1 VIFLLTAVCYFQKIK
16 AQVIQD
22 NLIVL
27 EGQVLSGDS
36 LLPMPNAHIISKF
49 NSWGTISNDEGRFIM
64 YVSPY
69 DSILFTSIGFARKI
83 LFIDDSVIATARN
96 YKVMMIKDT
105 ISIHEIVI
113 QAYWDYETFKHL
125 IVTMEPLNL
134 DSFYPEWT
142 GTELLYRDLRPAPIG
157 GPIQALYNVFNR
169 NARLQKKLIKNRKEY
184 NKIMVQ
190 MGRPNDTIPP
200 KPEHMQESPY

>member
-1 VIFLLTAVCYFQKIK
+1 MIFLLTAVCCFQKIE
-16 AQVIQD
+16 AQDIQD

-27 EGQVLSGDS
+27 EGQVLTGDS

-49 NSWGTISNDEGRFIM
+49 NSWGTISNNEGRFIM

-83 LFIDDSVIATARN
+83 LFIDDSVMGTARN
-96 YKVMMIKDT
+96 YKVMMMKDT

-157 GPIQALYNVFNR
+157 GPVQALYNVFNR
-169 NARLQKKLIKNRKEY
+169 NARLQKKLLKNRKEY

-190 MGRPNDTIPP
+190 MGRPNDTIPT
-200 KPEHMQESPY
+200 KPEHMQE

>member
-1 VIFLLTAVCYFQKIK
+1 MIFLLTAVCCFQKIE
-16 AQVIQD
+16 AQDIQD

-27 EGQVLSGDS
+27 EGQVLTGDS

-49 NSWGTISNDEGRFIM
+49 NSWGTISNNEGRFIM

-83 LFIDDSVIATARN
+83 LFIDDSVMSTARN
-96 YKVMMIKDT
+96 YKVMMMKDT

-157 GPIQALYNVFNR
+157 GPVQALYNVFNR
-169 NARLQKKLIKNRKEY
+169 NARLQKKLLKNRKEY

-190 MGRPNDTIPP
+190 MGRPNDTIPT
-200 KPEHMQESPY
+200 KPEHMQE